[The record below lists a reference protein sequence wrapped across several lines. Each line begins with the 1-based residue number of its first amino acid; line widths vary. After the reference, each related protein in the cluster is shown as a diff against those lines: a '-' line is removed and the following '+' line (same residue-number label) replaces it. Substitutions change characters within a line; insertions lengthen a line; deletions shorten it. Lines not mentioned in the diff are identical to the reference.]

1 MKELSERKK
10 KIVCALVDCFINTGE
25 PVSSSDIRD
34 KYLPEVSSATVRS
47 ELSALEALGYIDQPH
62 TSAGRVPLKEAYK
75 LYFDNEARKKKTPAK
90 VNGQLSVATFTDRLE
105 QVEDLSKEVAKIISD
120 ATNYTS
126 FVVKNVDDSIVIEE
140 VKLVPLK
147 QNKLIIVIATN
158 HGVLSDSVMN
168 FETAI
173 NQQVIEI
180 ASKVINN
187 VFAGKEIKSIEDIDC
202 KIESEVSGVKEIFR
216 GVLEMIANYI
226 KEKSSPLFIE
236 GQYKMLENNDYKDIN
251 EAKKFLQLVSDK
263 GTLSEVLPAV
273 VPEGT
278 NNDIEFTI
286 KIGSEDNG
294 IENCAIIS
302 AAYKVGDKVLGQAG
316 VIGPER
322 MNYKK
327 VINVLKGLKTTLKV
341 LDKDKQ
347 ERDKV
352 NQEIKSWLKDNKTK

>member
-1 MKELSERKK
+1 MKELSERKV
-10 KIVCALVDCFINTGE
+10 KIVCALVDCYINTGE

-62 TSAGRVPLKEAYK
+62 TSSGRVPLKDAYK
-75 LYFDNEARKKKTPAK
+75 LYVNNEALNKKTPAK
-90 VNGQLSVATFTDRLE
+90 VNGQLSVATFTDKLE

-126 FVVKNVDDSIVIEE
+126 FVVKNMDDGIVIEE

-158 HGVLSDSVMN
+158 HGILSDSIMN
-168 FETAI
+168 FEAAI
-173 NQQVIEI
+173 NQQVIDI

-202 KIESEVSGVKEIFR
+202 KIESEIGGVKEIFR
-216 GVLEMIANYI
+216 GVLEMISNYI
-226 KEKSSPLFIE
+226 KEKSAPLFVE
-236 GQYKMLENNDYKDIN
+236 GQYKMLDNNEYKDLS
-251 EAKKFLQLVSDK
+251 EAKKFLQVVSDK
-263 GTLSEVLPAV
+263 DTLSEVLPAV
-273 VPEGT
+273 VSET
-278 NNDIEFTI
+278 SNDIEFSI

-294 IENCAIIS
+294 LKNCAIIS

-327 VINVLKGLKTTLKV
+327 VINVLKGLKTTLNI

-347 ERDKV
+347 DRSKV
-352 NQEIKSWLKDNKTK
+352 KQEIRTWLKDNKTK